1 MSALCHT
8 SNAFGS
14 AGESNSPVQ
23 QEVNG
28 VKVDESVRKA
38 VEEEAEVMNQLKVCF
53 SFLFGIY
60 LINVQLDW

>member
-14 AGESNSPVQ
+14 AGESNSPQ

-28 VKVDESVRKA
+28 LKVDESVRKA
-38 VEEEAEVMNQLKVCF
+38 VEEEAEVMSQLKVF
-53 SFLFGIY
+53 FLFFF
-60 LINVQLDW
+60 VFV

>member
-38 VEEEAEVMNQLKVCF
+38 VEEEAEVMNQLKVF
-53 SFLFGIY
+53 FPFFVSI
-60 LINVQLDW
+60 